1 MNLQF
6 YAFLVACRGSW
17 RNSFYIKSQQA
28 EHPSHLLAFD
38 RDGLP
43 VLMAVDQLQ
52 QISGEQ
58 IDPAECIGRL
68 TEADF
73 KCLFAQYLLWKAPS
87 QQEES
92 LEALCANKG

>member
-28 EHPSHLLAFD
+28 EHPGHLLAFD

-43 VLMAVDQLQ
+43 VFMAVDQLQ
-52 QISGEQ
+52 QYWT
-58 IDPAECIGRL
+58 A
-68 TEADF
+68 
-73 KCLFAQYLLWKAPS
+73 Y
-87 QQEES
+87 
-92 LEALCANKG
+92 

>member
-58 IDPAECIGRL
+58 IDPA
-68 TEADF
+68 
-73 KCLFAQYLLWKAPS
+73 CLFAQYLLLKAPS

>member
-17 RNSFYIKSQQA
+17 RNSLYIESQQA
-28 EHPSHLLAFD
+28 KHPGHLLAFD

-43 VLMAVDQLQ
+43 VLMAVDQFQ
-52 QISGEQ
+52 QSSREQ

-68 TEADF
+68 TETDF

-87 QQEES
+87 QQEGSPEV
-92 LEALCANKG
+92 LCANKG